1 MAATVGA
8 IVTRIQDWI
17 IDSDIEDVEVWALMD
32 EVIDEV
38 LTTTDPWYCNNYA
51 TTARTAANHMND
63 SDLIP
68 PAYVDGVLAVDANIA
83 NGSEVPDNSEYLR
96 ALEYPTGLVRPGMVY
111 YGALA
116 DEVQLQWIGL
126 EEMNYRYPF
135 TVDDSGGEPAY
146 WTSYNDTLI
155 VGPTPSLA
163 CTLAVFGVYRPV
175 AISANGDSNVFSTY
189 DDRLLRYGVM
199 NKLILYNYEEDGGR
213 GPNIERTYNRLVR
226 QLRSA
231 SKHRDKMA
239 HRVTSRR
246 AGTRRT

>member
-17 IDSDIEDVEVWALMD
+17 IDADISDAEVWALMD

-38 LTTTDPWYCNNYA
+38 LTTTDPWYCNNYG

-68 PAYVDGVLAVDANIA
+68 PAYKDGVLAVDADIA
-83 NGSEVPDNSEYLR
+83 DGTTVPDNSEYLR

-111 YGALA
+111 YGDLA
-116 DEVQLQWIGL
+116 DEVQLEWIGF
-126 EEMNYRYPF
+126 EEMGYRYPF
-135 TVDDSGGEPAY
+135 TTDGGGAEPAF
-146 WTSYNDTLI
+146 WTTYNDTII
-155 VGPTPSLA
+155 VGPTPSLVTA
-163 CTLAVFGVYRPV
+163 LAVFGVYRPA

-199 NKLILYNYEEDGGR
+199 SKLILYNYEEDGGR
-213 GPNIERTYNRLVR
+213 GPTIERTYNRLLR

-231 SKHRDKMA
+231 SKHRDKKA
-239 HRVTSRR
+239 HRVTSQR